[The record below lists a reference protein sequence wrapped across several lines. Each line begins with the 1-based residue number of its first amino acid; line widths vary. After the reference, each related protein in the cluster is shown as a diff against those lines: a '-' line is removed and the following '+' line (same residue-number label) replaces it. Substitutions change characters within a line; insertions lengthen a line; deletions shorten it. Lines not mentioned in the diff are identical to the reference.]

1 MSDWEPFLLGDVCT
15 SIRSGKNISAKDMR
29 SEGAVPVY
37 GGNGVRGYTSTANFS
52 GECAI
57 IGRQGAYC
65 GNSRYFKGKA
75 YMTEHAVIVRVN
87 EFNDTRF
94 LAYLLSLMN
103 LRRLSGQSAQPGL
116 SVETLSTQR
125 VFLPS
130 LSDQRNVASLLT
142 VIDDKVAVN
151 TQVNDNLVDS
161 LEIVA

>member
-1 MSDWEPFLLGDVCT
+1 
-15 SIRSGKNISAKDMR
+15 
-29 SEGAVPVY
+29 
-37 GGNGVRGYTSTANFS
+37 
-52 GECAI
+52 
-57 IGRQGAYC
+57 
-65 GNSRYFKGKA
+65 
-75 YMTEHAVIVRVN
+75 MTEHAVIVRVN

-161 LEIVA
+161 LETVT